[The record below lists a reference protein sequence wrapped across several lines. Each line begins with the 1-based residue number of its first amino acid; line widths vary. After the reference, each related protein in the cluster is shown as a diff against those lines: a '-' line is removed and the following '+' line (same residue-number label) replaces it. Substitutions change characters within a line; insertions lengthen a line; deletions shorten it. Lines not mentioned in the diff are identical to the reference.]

1 MNIKAMLITPLIA
14 VLLAATQSAM
24 AQTHSQHYNTGYND
38 GWYKAQTDWNSG
50 QYSAQSGGW
59 NVCPGGHT
67 KSYCQGYVDGY
78 QQLWAKW
85 TYNQA
90 YGLNEVNKQS
100 QSSDVTTNI
109 KGNDNRVTN
118 IINQGQATDSGNG
131 NYR

>member
-1 MNIKAMLITPLIA
+1 MNKATIIIPVVSI
-14 VLLAATQSAM
+14 LLGSIPSAM
-24 AQTHSQHYNTGYND
+24 AQTNSQHYNVGYND
-38 GWYKAQTDWNSG
+38 GWYKVQADSNSG
-50 QYSAQSGGW
+50 QYSVQGGGW
-59 NVCPGGHT
+59 NVCPDGHT

-90 YGLNEVNKQS
+90 HGLNEVNKQS

-109 KGNDNRVTN
+109 KGNDNSVTN
-118 IINQGQATDSGNG
+118 IINQGQGNG